1 MYGLKT
7 ESSFDAAHFLTDYH
21 GKCENLHGHRW
32 RVVAYLEQ
40 AELQTE
46 GTHKD
51 MVIDFAEFKHALRD
65 LTEELDHSFVVEEGS
80 LMPETLECLHKEG
93 FTLSMMPFR
102 TTAENLASA
111 AAGENYEWTD
121 MYDRMA
127 QEAEEEGFT
136 ELAEK
141 FRQVGRIEKA
151 HEERYRALLSNV
163 EMQRVFEKSEE
174 TMWECRNCGHLV
186 IGKKAPEVCPVCAH
200 PQSYFEVRKENY

>member
-51 MVIDFAEFKHALRD
+51 MVIDFADFKHALRD

-80 LMPETLECLHKEG
+80 LMPKTLDCL
-93 FTLSMMPFR
+93 R
-102 TTAENLASA
+102 
-111 AAGENYEWTD
+111 
-121 MYDRMA
+121 
-127 QEAEEEGFT
+127 EEGFT
-136 ELAEK
+136 QACRAGFPRVAGGCVRNAEQL
-141 FRQVGRIEKA
+141 RD
-151 HEERYRALLSNV
+151 LP
-163 EMQRVFEKSEE
+163 RVAK
-174 TMWECRNCGHLV
+174 L
-186 IGKKAPEVCPVCAH
+186 
-200 PQSYFEVRKENY
+200 

>member
-1 MYGLKT
+1 MFARIVVANACYKGLFRRRFSLYGKGFCYVWL
-7 ESSFDAAHFLTDYH
+7 EN

-102 TTAENLASA
+102 TTAENLARYFFDKLADKGFPVSQVDV
-111 AAGENYEWTD
+111 YETPNNC
-121 MYDRMA
+121 A
-127 QEAEEEGFT
+127 
-136 ELAEK
+136 
-141 FRQVGRIEKA
+141 I
-151 HEERYRALLSNV
+151 YRA
-163 EMQRVFEKSEE
+163 
-174 TMWECRNCGHLV
+174 
-186 IGKKAPEVCPVCAH
+186 
-200 PQSYFEVRKENY
+200 